1 MELHTFVESDA
12 LLKGS
17 YDPSTHLLRLWFKSN
32 PDRAYDYA
40 RMPAH
45 TWTELKAAQ
54 SAGRYFR
61 QNIQDQYEEPH
72 APANPGRRR

>member
-32 PDRAYDYA
+32 PDRAFDYP
-40 RMPAH
+40 RVPAH
-45 TWTELKAAQ
+45 IWTELKAAQ
-54 SAGRYFR
+54 SAGRYFQ
-61 QNIQDQYEEPH
+61 QNIHHQYGEPR
-72 APANPGRRR
+72 APANPWRHR